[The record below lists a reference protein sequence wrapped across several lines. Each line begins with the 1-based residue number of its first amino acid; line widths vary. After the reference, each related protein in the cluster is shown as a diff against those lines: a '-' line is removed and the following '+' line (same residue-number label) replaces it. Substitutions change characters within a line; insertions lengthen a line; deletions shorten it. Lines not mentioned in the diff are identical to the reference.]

1 MDDAG
6 SSEPDGDEDGDE
18 LREPGGDILHENNW
32 TSPQWSEYKMVIR
45 REQEQWSSI
54 PLLRAKANWKTVG
67 WGSNSPWIP
76 RRWRVHGMD
85 TMATAERKLR
95 SSEIRGLLGLG
106 SNSWCAPHTPSSV
119 PPSISVTGRDTFNMW
134 WGGSQGLRWR
144 SQLHQKLL
152 FTIVRSAI
160 VAEYLWSQ
168 LCSEGQQGHNRAG
181 CKGLTRLRPS

>member
-6 SSEPDGDEDGDE
+6 SGEPDGDEDGDE

-67 WGSNSPWIP
+67 WGSNGPWVP

-85 TMATAERKLR
+85 TM
-95 SSEIRGLLGLG
+95 G
-106 SNSWCAPHTPSSV
+106 NC
-119 PPSISVTGRDTFNMW
+119 
-134 WGGSQGLRWR
+134 
-144 SQLHQKLL
+144 
-152 FTIVRSAI
+152 
-160 VAEYLWSQ
+160 
-168 LCSEGQQGHNRAG
+168 
-181 CKGLTRLRPS
+181 